1 MVILSKLINWDGMEV
16 EFSSFHINNG
26 KGGQPPKPVRLM
38 VGLLLLQHLHSLS
51 DEQVVRGF
59 VENPYWQFFCG
70 YDFLQWELP
79 IDPSSLT
86 NFRNRIGADTMNKI
100 LALTIKVAV
109 KSEAVAVKDLEKV
122 IVDTTVM
129 PKNITFPTDS
139 KLYDKAVKTWLNY
152 QKSTG

>member
-1 MVILSKLINWDGMEV
+1 MIFYSGNCP
-16 EFSSFHINNG
+16 F
-26 KGGQPPKPVRLM
+26 
-38 VGLLLLQHLHSLS
+38 
-51 DEQVVRGF
+51 
-59 VENPYWQFFCG
+59 
-70 YDFLQWELP
+70 
-79 IDPSSLT
+79 DPSSLT